1 MAPHP
6 PPSPP
11 TTLNPPGELAEYVV
25 AELNAQQLEVCADP
39 LRYANLRGEPDWQ
52 VGLGR
57 G

>member
-1 MAPHP
+1 
-6 PPSPP
+6 
-11 TTLNPPGELAEYVV
+11 VV